1 MTSYQEITRKVA
13 TSGSLRS
20 RPPRTSIV
28 KLAENLNDARGK
40 VELPDF
46 PVPEALTKL
55 NEALSE
61 RLPKPSE
68 VVEAN
73 FELTSRL
80 LTAQRDLTL
89 RLLEVSG
96 RAAVRARPPRQPA
109 KKTAKKES
117 DLLRVRTVRLR
128 PHRGERRRSRRARP
142 YLSLITWG
150 RGNVSVGV
158 SLRPL
163 GIR

>member
-1 MTSYQEITRKVA
+1 MTSYQEITRKVGDQWVA
-13 TSGSLRS
+13 ALKSAED
-20 RPPRTSIV
+20 SIV
-28 KLAENLNDARGK
+28 KLAENLDDVRGK

-46 PVPEALTKL
+46 PAPEALTKL
-55 NEALSE
+55 NETLSE

-96 RAAVRARPPRQPA
+96 RAAGRQPSA
-109 KKTAKKES
+109 KAATKKTAKK
-117 DLLRVRTVRLR
+117 
-128 PHRGERRRSRRARP
+128 AAKKA
-142 YLSLITWG
+142 
-150 RGNVSVGV
+150 
-158 SLRPL
+158 
-163 GIR
+163 

>member
-1 MTSYQEITRKVA
+1 MTSYQEITRKVGDQWVA
-13 TSGSLRS
+13 ALKAAEDN
-20 RPPRTSIV
+20 IV
-28 KLAENLNDARGK
+28 KVAENLDDVRGK

-46 PVPEALTKL
+46 PAPEALTKL

-61 RLPKPSE
+61 RLPKLSD

-96 RAAVRARPPRQPA
+96 RRAAGRQPAA
-109 KKTAKKES
+109 KKTAKK
-117 DLLRVRTVRLR
+117 T
-128 PHRGERRRSRRARP
+128 AKKA
-142 YLSLITWG
+142 
-150 RGNVSVGV
+150 
-158 SLRPL
+158 
-163 GIR
+163 

>member
-1 MTSYQEITRKVA
+1 MTSYQEITRKVGDQWVA
-13 TSGSLRS
+13 ALKSAED
-20 RPPRTSIV
+20 SIV
-28 KLAENLNDARGK
+28 KLAENLGDARGK

-46 PVPEALTKL
+46 PAPAALTKL

-80 LTAQRDLTL
+80 LSAQRDLTL

-96 RAAVRARPPRQPA
+96 RAAGRQPAAKAPA
-109 KKTAKKES
+109 KKTAKK
-117 DLLRVRTVRLR
+117 T
-128 PHRGERRRSRRARP
+128 AKKA
-142 YLSLITWG
+142 
-150 RGNVSVGV
+150 
-158 SLRPL
+158 
-163 GIR
+163 

>member
-13 TSGSLRS
+13 DQWVAALKTAED
-20 RPPRTSIV
+20 SIV
-28 KLAENLNDARGK
+28 KLTQNLDDASGK

-46 PVPEALTKL
+46 PAPEALTKL
-55 NEALSE
+55 NKALSE

-68 VVEAN
+68 IVEAN

-96 RAAVRARPPRQPA
+96 RAAGRQPAA
-109 KKTAKKES
+109 KKTAKK
-117 DLLRVRTVRLR
+117 T
-128 PHRGERRRSRRARP
+128 AKKA
-142 YLSLITWG
+142 
-150 RGNVSVGV
+150 
-158 SLRPL
+158 
-163 GIR
+163 

>member
-1 MTSYQEITRKVA
+1 MTSYQEITRKVGDQWVA
-13 TSGSLRS
+13 ALKAAEDN
-20 RPPRTSIV
+20 IV
-28 KLAENLNDARGK
+28 KVAENLDDIRGK

-46 PVPEALTKL
+46 PAPEALTKL

-61 RLPKPSE
+61 RLPKLSD

-96 RAAVRARPPRQPA
+96 RAAGRQPAAKAAA
-109 KKTAKKES
+109 KKTAKK
-117 DLLRVRTVRLR
+117 T
-128 PHRGERRRSRRARP
+128 AKKA
-142 YLSLITWG
+142 
-150 RGNVSVGV
+150 
-158 SLRPL
+158 
-163 GIR
+163 

>member
-1 MTSYQEITRKVA
+1 MTSYQEITRKVGDQWVA
-13 TSGSLRS
+13 ALKAAEDN
-20 RPPRTSIV
+20 IV
-28 KLAENLNDARGK
+28 KVAENLDDVRGK

-46 PVPEALTKL
+46 PAPEALTKL

-61 RLPKPSE
+61 RLPKLSE

-96 RAAVRARPPRQPA
+96 RAAGRQPAAKAAA
-109 KKTAKKES
+109 KKTAKK
-117 DLLRVRTVRLR
+117 T
-128 PHRGERRRSRRARP
+128 AKKA
-142 YLSLITWG
+142 
-150 RGNVSVGV
+150 
-158 SLRPL
+158 
-163 GIR
+163 